1 MHNLAHLLTIL
12 YIRIITLKFR
22 LVDKEIGN
30 YEFNSTFQR
39 VEFQNF
45 HSLTLKS
52 KTIIFV
58 TLKLTQNW
66 LKLFHRD
73 LWGKTV

>member
-30 YEFNSTFQR
+30 YDFNSTFQR

-45 HSLTLKS
+45 HSLTLIS

-58 TLKLTQNW
+58 TLKLTQN
-66 LKLFHRD
+66 
-73 LWGKTV
+73 